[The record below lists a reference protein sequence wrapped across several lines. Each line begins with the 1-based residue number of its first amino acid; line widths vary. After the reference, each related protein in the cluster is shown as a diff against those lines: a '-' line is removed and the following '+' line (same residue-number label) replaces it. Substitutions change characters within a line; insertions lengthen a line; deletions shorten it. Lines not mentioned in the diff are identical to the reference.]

1 MEMLM
6 KLDRYI
12 IVTLL
17 CLSFNVYAVES
28 DESRFL
34 AKEKEN
40 TLKILDYKATMEARK
55 KAEDEAKRKEQL
67 EKLRTQNELEYKR
80 KLRLSKEEE
89 ERLKHEEEV
98 LREAQ
103 RKAEIERLKE
113 EQRQKLL
120 AKKQAEEEER
130 RRRVSKYKLVL
141 AGEKDRINLKGN
153 IQDSFYMEDY
163 SELGTPEDIT
173 SSLVARDNLA
183 TTDMYVRLLIE
194 TNINSRRAGEF
205 VAISEKDVFSF
216 DSKGILIPKGS
227 KFICTFEPLEAY
239 GETALISECKRIYF
253 PNGKSMLITSS
264 ILSDTMGRAGIIG
277 ELDNR
282 MWEKY
287 GQTFSLSV
295 LSGLAMMGADK
306 LPTTGVTSLAQYTAL
321 NVLDL
326 STKFLEKTIDLAP
339 VVTIPSG
346 TRVILKLQ
354 VDVNLQPVDSN

>member
-1 MEMLM
+1 MRLSNF
-6 KLDRYI
+6 I
-12 IVTLL
+12 ILL
-17 CLSFNVYAVES
+17 VLLGISNVYAVES
-28 DESRFL
+28 DDSRFL

-67 EKLRTQNELEYKR
+67 EKLRLQNALEYK
-80 KLRLSKEEE
+80 KQLRLEQEEIDRKKAE
-89 ERLKHEEEV
+89 DEV
-98 LREAQ
+98 LR
-103 RKAEIERLKE
+103 RSEIERLKE

-153 IQDSFYMEDY
+153 IEDSFYMEDY

-205 VAISEKDVFSF
+205 VAISEKEVFSF
-216 DSKGILIPKGS
+216 DSKRILIPKGS

-239 GETALISECKRIYF
+239 GETALISECKRVYF

>member
-1 MEMLM
+1 MRLSNF
-6 KLDRYI
+6 I
-12 IVTLL
+12 ILL
-17 CLSFNVYAVES
+17 VLLGISNVYAVES
-28 DESRFL
+28 DDSRFL

-67 EKLRTQNELEYKR
+67 EKLRLQNALEYK
-80 KLRLSKEEE
+80 KQLRLEQEEIDRKKAE
-89 ERLKHEEEV
+89 DEV
-98 LREAQ
+98 LR
-103 RKAEIERLKE
+103 RSEIERLKE

-153 IQDSFYMEDY
+153 IEDSFYMEDY

-205 VAISEKDVFSF
+205 VAISEKEVFSF
-216 DSKGILIPKGS
+216 DSKRILIPKGS

-239 GETALISECKRIYF
+239 GETALISECKRVYF

-354 VDVNLQPVDSN
+354 VDVNLQPTDAR

>member
-1 MEMLM
+1 M

-28 DESRFL
+28 DDSRFL

-40 TLKILDYKATMEARK
+40 TLKILDYKATIEERKRKEEEAKKREQLEKLRLQNALEYKKQLRLEQEEIDRK
-55 KAEDEAKRKEQL
+55 KAEDE
-67 EKLRTQNELEYKR
+67 
-80 KLRLSKEEE
+80 
-89 ERLKHEEEV
+89 V
-98 LREAQ
+98 LR
-103 RKAEIERLKE
+103 RAEIDRLKE

-153 IQDSFYMEDY
+153 IEDSFYMEDY

-173 SSLVARDNLA
+173 SSLVARDKLA

-216 DSKGILIPKGS
+216 DSKGVLIPKGS
-227 KFICTFEPLEAY
+227 KFLCTLNH
-239 GETALISECKRIYF
+239 CK
-253 PNGKSMLITSS
+253 PM
-264 ILSDTMGRAGIIG
+264 
-277 ELDNR
+277 
-282 MWEKY
+282 EK
-287 GQTFSLSV
+287 
-295 LSGLAMMGADK
+295 
-306 LPTTGVTSLAQYTAL
+306 
-321 NVLDL
+321 
-326 STKFLEKTIDLAP
+326 
-339 VVTIPSG
+339 
-346 TRVILKLQ
+346 RH
-354 VDVNLQPVDSN
+354 

>member
-1 MEMLM
+1 M

-67 EKLRTQNELEYKR
+67 EKLRIQNALEYKK
-80 KLRLSKEEE
+80 KLRLSQEEE
-89 ERLKHEEEV
+89 ESLKREE
-98 LREAQ
+98 EAQ

-120 AKKQAEEEER
+120 AKKRAEEEER

-153 IQDSFYMEDY
+153 IEDSFYMEDY

-173 SSLVARDNLA
+173 SSLVSRDNLA

-216 DSKGILIPKGS
+216 DSKGVLIPKGS
-227 KFICTFEPLEAY
+227 KFVCTFEPLQAY
-239 GETALISECKRIYF
+239 GETALISECKRVYF

-295 LSGLAMMGADK
+295 LSGLAMMGADN
-306 LPTTGVTSLAQYTAL
+306 LPTSGVTSLAQYTAL